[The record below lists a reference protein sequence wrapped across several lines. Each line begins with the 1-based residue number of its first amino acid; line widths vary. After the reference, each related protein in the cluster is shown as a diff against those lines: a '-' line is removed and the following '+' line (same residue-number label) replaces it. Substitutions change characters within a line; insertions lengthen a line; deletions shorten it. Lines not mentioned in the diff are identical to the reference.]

1 MTGNL
6 AQARANRPADA
17 SVLLPFA
24 QTMILRP
31 FPHKNVPLLWYSRT
45 PGFPFASNHLKRG
58 NFGRIAP
65 AARVKTVDDN
75 LKQLFQQLGEAMN
88 QSLANS
94 DEVASVIGRI
104 KSSGYDVFLA
114 FEATIGFSK
123 HEEERSSEKLG
134 PTLVNAGSRDP
145 ELKVSPQDERFLK
158 SLRIRLDDAA

>member
-6 AQARANRPADA
+6 AQSCANRPANA
-17 SVLLPFA
+17 PVLWRFA

-31 FPHKNVPLLWYSRT
+31 FPHKNVPRLWYSQIL
-45 PGFPFASNHLKRG
+45 PFPFASNGLKRG
-58 NFGRIAP
+58 NLAPIAP
-65 AARVKTVDDN
+65 RGQVKTVDEN

-94 DEVASVIGRI
+94 DEVASVIGQI

-123 HEEERSSEKLG
+123 HEDEHSSEKLG
-134 PTLVNAGSRDP
+134 PTLVNAGGREP